1 MQPCVSQI
9 HNQTN
14 TRIYDRNIP
23 SQPLQPYLDVRPVMT
38 KYSYLPIV
46 DPRKSSDVP
55 VFQQPSYNA
64 RTVFNPGNTRSPW
77 SGFNVNVES
86 ELKNQ
91 VFALQ
96 KSSQA
101 VYVPSSTSD
110 LYQFSFQPSQTS
122 SGHDLLF
129 QREYFGK
136 FDPNPDS
143 KIVGAS
149 MFNNS
154 TRSQIKEIEDK
165 PCSKSNSNAQR
176 K

>member
-14 TRIYDRNIP
+14 TRIYERNVP
-23 SQPLQPYLDVRPVMT
+23 TQMLQPYLDVRPVTT

-46 DPRKSSDVP
+46 DPRKQNGVAL
-55 VFQQPSYNA
+55 QQLPSYNQQA
-64 RTVFNPGNTRSPW
+64 VFNPGNTKSPW
-77 SGFNVNVES
+77 SGFSVNVES
-86 ELKNQ
+86 ELRNQ

-110 LYQFSFQPSQTS
+110 LYQFSFTPNQSAVA
-122 SGHDLLF
+122 HELLF
-129 QREYFGK
+129 QKERFEK
-136 FDPNPDS
+136 FDPNPNA

-149 MFNNS
+149 IFNNS
-154 TRSQIKEIEDK
+154 TRTQIKEMETTK
-165 PCSKSNSNAQR
+165 
-176 K
+176 